1 MSENT
6 KTAFIEK
13 MLNRM
18 IDTLLIAAIIM
29 GIITIILFIAT
40 A

>member
-29 GIITIILFIAT
+29 GIINIILFIAT